1 MLNFYQEILMDHYRN
16 PRNNGVI
23 DGADFSAE
31 QRNSSCGDEVLCTGV
46 IADNMLGSVL
56 FKGKGCVI
64 SQATASLLSE
74 YAQNK
79 SLDALLDLDKDD
91 IIAMIGMPLGPVRL
105 QCGLLPLVALQNGIR
120 NYVRPSQVT
129 CRT

>member
-1 MLNFYQEILMDHYRN
+1 MLNLYQEILMDHYRN

-46 IADNMLGSVL
+46 VHGNNLRSVL

-74 YAQNK
+74 YAKNR
-79 SLDALLDLDKDD
+79 SLEALLLVDKDD

-105 QCGLLPLVALQNGIR
+105 QCGLLPLIALQNGIR
-120 NYVRPSQVT
+120 DYVRPS
-129 CRT
+129 